1 MEVNKIITDKDKA
14 KERTL
19 QWRLD
24 NPERYKKY
32 NKRYY
37 LKNRKKK
44 VEYSIKYYYKNREK
58 ALKDMEEWRKRNPK
72 YQENYYQKTKLAYIT

>member
-1 MEVNKIITDKDKA
+1 MEVSNINKNKA

-32 NKRYY
+32 CKDYCRI
-37 LKNRKKK
+37 NRKKRIECSK
-44 VEYSIKYYYKNREK
+44 KYYWENKEK
-58 ALKDMEEWRKRNPK
+58 ALKYMEEWRKRNPK
-72 YQENYYQKTKLAYIT
+72 YNENYYQKTKLAYLS